1 LASPS
6 FALIEHVSPT
16 RKFTIELS
24 IDKMTNQKSK
34 HRPIVLSIA
43 GYDPSSG
50 AGITADIKTIASHGC
65 YGVSC
70 ITALTVQ
77 STRGVSRVDPV
88 EGRIITETLEE
99 LAADLNISAVKI
111 GMLGSAEGARAVAAF
126 LKRHRPRCVVLDPVL
141 KSSSGADLISKDGFE
156 LLKKRLL
163 ALVNVITP
171 NLQEAALLAGME
183 VNSPEEMTAAA
194 HRLHRMGVQNVV
206 ITGGHLRVPLDL
218 VAARERPFTILE
230 GEKIASPSTHGTGC
244 AFSTSL
250 ACSLAKGKSL
260 LSAAR
265 TAKRYVESALQ
276 KPNLIGTGIG
286 PLI

>member
-1 LASPS
+1 MA
-6 FALIEHVSPT
+6 
-16 RKFTIELS
+16 
-24 IDKMTNQKSK
+24 NQKSQ

-50 AGITADIKTIASHGC
+50 AGITADIKTITALGC

-99 LAADLNISAVKI
+99 LATDLNISAVKI

-126 LKRHRPRCVVLDPVL
+126 LKRHQPRCVVLDPVL

-156 LLKKRLL
+156 ILKKRLL
-163 ALVNVITP
+163 VLANVITP
-171 NLQEAALLAGME
+171 NLQEAAVLAEME
-183 VNSPEEMTAAA
+183 VNSPEQMTAAA
-194 HRLHRMGVQNVV
+194 HRLQRMGVQNVV
-206 ITGGHLRVPLDL
+206 ITGGHLNVPLDL
-218 VAARERPFTILE
+218 VATRERPFTILE
-230 GEKIASPSTHGTGC
+230 GEKIRSSSTHGTGC

-250 ACSLAKGKSL
+250 ACNLAKGKSL
-260 LSAAR
+260 LSAVR

-286 PLI
+286 PVI